1 MFIFLLSN
9 AEKAIARSF
18 KEDTDNWE
26 IDSHYVRHKPS
37 GLVLWINRG
46 WKFLDVPEGSG
57 KYPQFTN
64 TFTRFIL
71 WQHFKRLR
79 NKKIKKD
86 LYKETVW
93 ERQTSDDKK
102 EHLRWKPH
110 SYWKHN

>member
-1 MFIFLLSN
+1 MWLFDWLMSS
-9 AEKAIARSF
+9 AEKSVANSF
-18 KEDTDNWE
+18 EYDFDNWE

-64 TFTRFIL
+64 IFTRFIL
-71 WQHFKRLR
+71 WQHFKRMR
-79 NKKIKKD
+79 NMKIKKD

-93 ERQTSDDKK
+93 ERQTSDNKK
-102 EHLRWKPH
+102 EHSRWDPL
-110 SYWKHN
+110 SY